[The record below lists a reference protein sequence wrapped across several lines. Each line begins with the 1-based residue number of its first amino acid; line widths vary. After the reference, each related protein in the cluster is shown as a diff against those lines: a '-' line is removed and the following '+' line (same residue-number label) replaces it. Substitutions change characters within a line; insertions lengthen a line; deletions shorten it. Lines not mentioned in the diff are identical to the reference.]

1 MIKFLGLNIWMGLY
15 RRGTIVSYWST
26 LLIYKNVI
34 ASNTMSRNRFQE
46 LLRNIQ
52 FADNEIIAQCDRL
65 DKIQPLMRLVHEKF
79 QDMYILKEHI
89 VVDESL
95 IPWRGRL
102 VFRQYLPSKAHKYGI
117 KILKLCSASGYAWP
131 NIVYG
136 GRAATEGRD
145 VGQAQKVCTKLTEG
159 LRNEGWTLYIDSF
172 YTSYPL
178 GKIFLHQ
185 KTHVAGTLRARQVG
199 FPKELMK
206 TKVKKGEVIIREDF
220 NGIVVMKW
228 QDRREVR
235 LLTTKHGL
243 DMVDLQKNGC
253 YIIQSRLKS
262 KNKKNVLL
270 LLAIIKERVTLT
282 CLISIQSS
290 NISSQR
296 NKMVSQTC
304 IWNFVRDGTRKFSLC
319 I

>member
-1 MIKFLGLNIWMGLY
+1 MGLY

-65 DKIQPLMRLVHEKF
+65 DKIQPLIRLVHEKF
-79 QDMYILKEHI
+79 QDMYILEEHI

-131 NIVYG
+131 IIVYG
-136 GRAATEGRD
+136 GRTATEGRD

-159 LRNEGWTLYIDSF
+159 LRNEG
-172 YTSYPL
+172 
-178 GKIFLHQ
+178 
-185 KTHVAGTLRARQVG
+185 
-199 FPKELMK
+199 
-206 TKVKKGEVIIREDF
+206 
-220 NGIVVMKW
+220 
-228 QDRREVR
+228 
-235 LLTTKHGL
+235 
-243 DMVDLQKNGC
+243 
-253 YIIQSRLKS
+253 
-262 KNKKNVLL
+262 
-270 LLAIIKERVTLT
+270 
-282 CLISIQSS
+282 
-290 NISSQR
+290 
-296 NKMVSQTC
+296 
-304 IWNFVRDGTRKFSLC
+304 
-319 I
+319 